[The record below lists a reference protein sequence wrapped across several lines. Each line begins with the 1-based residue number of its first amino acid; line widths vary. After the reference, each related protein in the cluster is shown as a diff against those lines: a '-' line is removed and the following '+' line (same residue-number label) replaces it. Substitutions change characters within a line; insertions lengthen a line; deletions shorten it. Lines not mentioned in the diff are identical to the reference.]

1 MWSNCHP
8 GQTLAIEL
16 RGEIMKTHL
25 AKLFCVTALLCTALA
40 YQSNGWKEYAY
51 PQDGFSVSA
60 PVTPKMER
68 EKAQAAVGGN
78 VELHYYG
85 ITLADN
91 SGFMVV
97 VSPLLPNDQRSPQ
110 QVLADAKQG
119 AVDSVNGKPIAESS
133 VSLDNNPGI
142 QIEFEAGDHHSRN
155 RYYVVGRKLYQLAAL
170 APQGKPIPADT
181 DRFFSSFRLTR

>member
-1 MWSNCHP
+1 
-8 GQTLAIEL
+8 
-16 RGEIMKTHL
+16 MKTHL
-25 AKLFCVTALLCTALA
+25 AKLYCLTTLLCTAFA
-40 YQSNGWKEYAY
+40 FQGSGWKEYAY

-68 EKAQAAVGGN
+68 EKTQSAAGGN

-85 ITLADN
+85 IPLADN

-97 VSPLLPNDQRSPQ
+97 VSPVLPNDQRSPQ
-110 QVLADAKQG
+110 QLLVDAKAG
-119 AVDSVNGKPIAESS
+119 AVDSVNGKLISETP
-133 VSLDNNPGI
+133 VSLGSNPGI

-170 APQGKPIPADT
+170 APQGKPIPADA
-181 DRFFSSFRLTR
+181 DRFFGSFQLVK

>member
-1 MWSNCHP
+1 
-8 GQTLAIEL
+8 
-16 RGEIMKTHL
+16 MKTHL
-25 AKLFCVTALLCTALA
+25 AKLFCLIALLCTAFA
-40 YQSNGWKEYAY
+40 FQGNGWKEYAY

-68 EKAQAAVGGN
+68 EKAQSAVGGN

-119 AVDSVNGKPIAESS
+119 AVDSVNGKPIAESP
-133 VSLDNNPGI
+133 VSLDNKPGI
-142 QIEFEAGDHHSRN
+142 AVSVESQPWI
-155 RYYVVGRKLYQLAAL
+155 
-170 APQGKPIPADT
+170 
-181 DRFFSSFRLTR
+181 

>member
-1 MWSNCHP
+1 
-8 GQTLAIEL
+8 
-16 RGEIMKTHL
+16 MKNHFATF
-25 AKLFCVTALLCTALA
+25 LFLSALLCTALA
-40 YQSNGWKEYAY
+40 AAFQGNGWKEYAY

-68 EKAQAAVGGN
+68 EKAQSAAGGN

-85 ITLADN
+85 ITLAGD

-97 VSPLLPNDQRSPQ
+97 VSPVLPNDQRSPQ
-110 QVLADAKQG
+110 QILAEAKTG
-119 AVDSVNGKPIAESS
+119 AVESVNGKLISETA
-133 VSLDNNPGI
+133 VSLGGNPGI

-155 RYYVVGRKLYQLAAL
+155 RYYVVGKKLYQLAAL

-181 DRFFSSFRLTR
+181 DKFFGSFQLVK

>member
-1 MWSNCHP
+1 MKNRITSLLF
-8 GQTLAIEL
+8 LAVL
-16 RGEIMKTHL
+16 
-25 AKLFCVTALLCTALA
+25 VCTPFVLSF
-40 YQSNGWKEYAY
+40 QSNSWKEYVY

-68 EKAQAAVGGN
+68 EATQSPAGS

-85 ITLADN
+85 ITLPGN

-97 VSPLLPNDQRSPQ
+97 VSPLLPNDQRSAQ
-110 QVLADAKQG
+110 QVLAEAKKG
-119 AVDSVNGKPIAESS
+119 AVDSVNGKVISETP
-133 VSLDNNPGI
+133 VSLGSNTGI

-155 RYYVVGRKLYQLAAL
+155 RYYVVGKNLYQLASL

-181 DRFFSSFRLTR
+181 DRFFASFRLVK

>member
-1 MWSNCHP
+1 MKMR
-8 GQTLAIEL
+8 LA
-16 RGEIMKTHL
+16 R
-25 AKLFCVTALLCTALA
+25 LFCLIALISAA
-40 YQSNGWKEYAY
+40 FAFESNGWKEFAY

-68 EKAQAAVGGN
+68 EKTQAAVGGN

-85 ITLADN
+85 ITLAGN

-119 AVDSVNGKPIAESS
+119 AVDSVNGKLISESP
-133 VSLDNNPGI
+133 VSFENNPGL
-142 QIEFEAGDHHSRN
+142 QVEFETGDHHSRN
-155 RYYVVGRKLYQLAAL
+155 RYFVVGRKLYQLAAL

-181 DRFFSSFRLTR
+181 DRFFSSFHLIK